1 MSVLLCIAGLFSFNF
16 NKLKSDAYSTIPAG
30 TIENLYDKSK
40 GLFNI
45 TNLNELAGK
54 AGYSD
59 FSAMVAAGEG
69 SSTVLKKA
77 SDFGTATVKFGSY
90 TTKTGND
97 ADLVWI
103 PSYFFRDDDGNAT
116 LSLWL
121 ASTERT
127 NTSSDQE
134 MSTWSDGT
142 STGTNL
148 NGGVNVNPPSNNY
161 ATSYMRAV
169 TLNNGGTYAG
179 SYSGSTKPTFYTA
192 TPSASN
198 KFADFTVGD
207 LREYIIVPNKVTWQR
222 TLASQKNDLSY
233 TSGYYTNTWGNDPV
247 WLPGRNELFTS
258 NLWNM
263 SNTQRANAAATWLR
277 SAGSSHY
284 QMPIFIPSNGASAS
298 ITWANCSISYA
309 VRPAFHLNLSKIE
322 EYFLNAPK
330 ATGTY
335 TYNGSEQAVVL
346 DSNFDTTKM
355 EITGLSKDGTA
366 LTSYTATGVKFT
378 DAGEYEITLKTKPV
392 IAGGTDYWL
401 FSDTGTDTTK
411 VKFTVNKAKL
421 SAPTFGGVSANT
433 KEYTGSEIT
442 FTAGNPFTTAL
453 TSYPLTAVISKKD
466 GTLASAPP
474 QTDNGGSL
482 DIKVRDAGEYT
493 GTFSIKDSVNYE
505 WSDGGTGTKTAK
517 FTVKAKELSISYTT
531 TVTGDGLSWS
541 AEEESNSATFIIGGL
556 VTGDSVGIKV
566 KLSKEGDST
575 YTAEATANPETD
587 TNGNAVLKA
596 VVDKSTFGG
605 AYAVGS
611 YTITFEFDTA
621 GADNGNYT
629 LETALTSWN
638 RKLVIEA
645 SGAGLTTYTW
655 QYSKDSGTAQAMP
668 ADKKLKYAYN
678 NLTQANTEYRLEVD
692 TTGFSDAHIAIDTSK
707 YTNGYE
713 ENVKDRAG
721 SYTTKVALKSTDPN
735 YLFTL
740 SDGTKSATMDVE
752 IEWEIEK
759 GDIDLS
765 NVKWQYTTTQGNIPS
780 SPKNYPVQWNVT
792 TKAWEYLDAEGN
804 VAAGDIGV
812 AWYGESYTLTLTG
825 FPTGVT
831 ITNPTNAYNGTNKKK
846 FIGSYNT
853 ECVGVNYDTANY
865 NALPADVLK
874 LNWKIVKAKIHIT
887 STSWTTQQEGGST
900 SSGMNLFY
908 VPVLQNIA
916 GVEYEYWDLG
926 TSVQPIAF
934 PGNKIGTVNDIEAE
948 MGTEHY
954 YYVVAKVKSGVSVD
968 GTTQWSDAIE
978 LVDDTGGITENGITV
993 ECAKRFMTGDSRTP
1007 VQVTINGGPYTYDGK
1022 AHAILDDG
1030 SNNGEL
1036 SIQVAGTGNNFAAS
1050 NFTVKY
1056 YIYDETATDHKG
1068 EAADAADPTNAP
1080 KDAGKYVIEIQLTSV
1095 AEADYYTTAKYVE
1108 YEIKA
1113 YQLDMSQVK
1122 WGYDDGEGNE
1132 VEYDPTSPLQ
1142 YELDEN
1148 GAVVEHEIVLIGL
1161 PRGDA
1166 DSAEAEEQLQAAMF
1180 AESKLGESAENG
1192 GILRYAE
1199 NKKSAVGNYTAECV
1213 IGELSGN
1220 FVLGNVPAQI
1230 TDDGSGNLTSRQ
1242 DWRIISREITGPKN
1256 DDSAVF
1262 SGEGYDLLA
1271 LGGLNEEDVG
1281 RYYKVNSFVTKN
1293 EFNETVPLDIETV
1306 QSTVNAGEYEITLEL
1321 MDKSGT
1327 NVKWLVNGSPKL
1339 TNQKFKITINKLKI
1353 TVTDWEGEGE
1363 EPYIPTD
1370 AEGNNIFEKYPGL
1383 IENAIADMNDEPV
1396 EGLDWSE
1403 RWNER
1408 FKQRL
1413 KASEGNEGNIEFEYA
1428 EGVEEEK
1435 IFQRPD
1441 EVGNESQPIA
1451 RPTYNG
1457 EGANAEGT
1465 GKTLTFN
1472 GETQDFTPENL
1483 EELKALI
1490 EGGRIQLYSRDGE
1503 GNETAVGLDYF
1514 KQRNAGKYVAI
1525 IRINGN
1531 YKWSDT
1537 NDKTDVVME
1546 YEIEKAEI
1554 SGEWGTDEK
1563 GMPILTGVSE
1573 KFADKLVYEYRDAE
1587 GKVVAEED
1595 LTKGKEYTVSVKV
1608 SEEESGNIILRT
1620 ESGEEAESLESMFT
1634 VPGRNTL
1641 ANMIGLP
1648 EDFPLIQVALTVI
1661 FLILFLIFLIMWI
1674 RYHKQ
1679 RKAAE
1684 EIIEEYQNLD
1694 L

>member
-1 MSVLLCIAGLFSFNF
+1 MQRKSVDATTISDELYNATGDYFEPNV
-16 NKLKSDAYSTIPAG
+16 LKQLYASITGNSNATYSTVAQLAVTPKG
-30 TIENLYDKSK
+30 FTEMNQTTIKVGGNLWDVMY
-40 GLFNI
+40 L
-45 TNLNELAGK
+45 TK
-54 AGYSD
+54 AGNNVVLTLCASFYSTEK
-59 FSAMVAAGEG
+59 FNPKG
-69 SSTVLKKA
+69 SSNSDGNNPGNMYGTSYVRA
-77 SDFGTATVKFGSY
+77 SLMSGDGQSREYNNGPNALTTLSSATALGNKFAQY
-90 TTKTGND
+90 TTGNF
-97 ADLVWI
+97 AKYILT
-103 PSYFFRDDDGNAT
+103 PEEALYQE
-116 LSLWL
+116 
-121 ASTERT
+121 TE
-127 NTSSDQE
+127 
-134 MSTWSDGT
+134 
-142 STGTNL
+142 
-148 NGGVNVNPPSNNY
+148 NNY
-161 ATSYMRAV
+161 GRGSAYDY
-169 TLNNGGTYAG
+169 TLNNDAFGTPTGTLNFGSAG
-179 SYSGSTKPTFYTA
+179 NYEGKPNYDA
-192 TPSASN
+192 
-198 KFADFTVGD
+198 
-207 LREYIIVPNKVTWQR
+207 W
-222 TLASQKNDLSY
+222 KNDLL
-233 TSGYYTNTWGNDPV
+233 
-247 WLPGRNELFTS
+247 WLPSVTEMGTGNS
-258 NLWNM
+258 GGLWKTDSSCLNRGSYWM
-263 SNTQRANAAATWLR
+263 TR
-277 SAGSSHY
+277 SAACDFYHRIATYTGSNIY
-284 QMPIFIPSNGASAS
+284 IFTKDTVNY
-298 ITWANCSISYA
+298 TCRVY
-309 VRPAFHLNLSKIE
+309 PAFHLNLTLAGGALDLPEQTSTN
-322 EYFLNAPK
+322 LPV
-330 ATGTY
+330 
-335 TYNGSEQAVVL
+335 YNGLAQTFDFTSTSVVTGF
-346 DSNFDTTKM
+346 DSDKM
-355 EITGLSKDGTA
+355 EITGISRDGGMPLGYVSPSNTA
-366 LTSYTATGVKFT
+366 STVTITEAGTYTVN
-378 DAGEYEITLKTKPV
+378 LKTKATIENGV
-392 IAGGTDYWL
+392 AIDWK
-401 FSDTGTDTTK
+401 FSDTGTDTAQLSFV
-411 VKFTVNKAKL
+411 VKKKSVAIPSF
-421 SAPTFGGVSANT
+421 SASAT
-433 KEYTGSEIT
+433 PKEYTGSKIVFGVPDYPNT
-442 FTAGNPFTTAL
+442 NIPATATEA
-453 TSYPLTAVISKKD
+453 YP
-466 GTLASAPP
+466 
-474 QTDNGGSL
+474 
-482 DIKVRDAGEYT
+482 RDALEVQVSRTLNGINAAYTDDFSYCTANYPKGLEIGAVDVGEYT
-493 GTFSIKDSVNYE
+493 ATIKIKDDTNYE
-505 WSDGGTGTKTAK
+505 WSDGGTGTKTAS

-556 VTGDSVGIKV
+556 VAGDSVGIKV
-566 KLSKEGDST
+566 KLSKDGDST

-678 NLTQANTEYRLEVD
+678 NLMQANTEYRLEVD

-792 TKAWEYLDAEGN
+792 TKAWEYLDADGN
-804 VAAGDIGV
+804 VAASDAGLP
-812 AWYGESYTLTLTG
+812 WYGEQYTLSITG

-831 ITNPTNAYNGTNKKK
+831 INNPANAYNGTNKKK
-846 FIGSYNT
+846 FVGSYTT
-853 ECVGVNYDTANY
+853 ECVGISYDTANY

-874 LNWKIVKAKIHIT
+874 LNWQIVKAKIEIT
-887 STSWTTQQEGGST
+887 STSWSTQQEGGTAEGVSI
-900 SSGMNLFY
+900 FY
-908 VPVLQNIA
+908 VPVLQNVA

-926 TSVQPIAF
+926 TAADPKDPAELLGSIGDITSVS
-934 PGNKIGTVNDIEAE
+934 
-948 MGTEHY
+948 GTEHKY
-954 YYVVAKVKSGVSVD
+954 FVKAKVKSGVSID
-968 GTTQWSDAIE
+968 GTTLWEDAIE
-978 LVDDTGGITENGITV
+978 LVDKTNPPNGDCTK
-993 ECAKRFMTGDSRTP
+993 EFTTGDSRTP
-1007 VQVTINGGPYTYDGK
+1007 VQVTLNGAPYTYDGK

-1080 KDAGKYVIEIQLTSV
+1080 KNAGKYVIEIQLTSV

-1271 LGGLNEEDVG
+1271 LGGLNAEDVG

-1573 KFADKLVYEYRDAE
+1573 KFADKLVYEYRDAD

-1595 LTKGKEYTVSVKV
+1595 LTKGKEYTVSVRV